1 MVQNVSLYTINAMTK
16 RVIAKGKLK
25 RAGDG
30 GRPVRV
36 GEQ

>member
-1 MVQNVSLYTINAMTK
+1 MVQNVSLYTINALTK
-16 RVIAKGKLK
+16 RVIAQRKSK

-36 GEQ
+36 EEQ